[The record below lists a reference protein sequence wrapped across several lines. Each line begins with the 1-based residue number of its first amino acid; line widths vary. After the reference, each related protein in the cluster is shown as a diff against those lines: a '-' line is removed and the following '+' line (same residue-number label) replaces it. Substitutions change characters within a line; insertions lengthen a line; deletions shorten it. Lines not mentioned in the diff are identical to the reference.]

1 MKHTI
6 KYLLPFLM
14 IAGMLTGCGSQ
25 TSENTSSIAA
35 ETAQATEAAETSAV
49 TEQET
54 QAENTDRSDIVTEAP
69 EENYG
74 ESTDNNILVVYFT
87 PAENSGVDAI
97 SSATVTTWNGEEMG
111 AAEVLANMIQHN
123 TDSDMFSIQTAVN
136 YPLDYDEL
144 ADYAKNEQDN
154 DILPELTSH
163 IDNMEQYDTIFV
175 VYPAWWYTMPQAVY
189 SFFNEYDL
197 SGKTVIPCAT
207 HAGSRLAGAPSTIE
221 GLEPNATV
229 ISDGFSVPASDVA
242 DAENDVIE
250 WLGQLGY

>member
-1 MKHTI
+1 MKHTM

-25 TSENTSSIAA
+25 TSENTSSVAA
-35 ETAQATEAAETSAV
+35 ETAQTLETTETSAF

-54 QAENTDRSDIVTEAP
+54 EADNTNVSDTVTEAHD
-69 EENYG
+69 ENDG
-74 ESTDNNILVVYFT
+74 ESTGNNILVVYFT

-154 DILPELTSH
+154 DVLPELTSH

-189 SFFNEYDL
+189 SFFDEYDL

-221 GLEPNATV
+221 ELEPNATV

-242 DAENDVIE
+242 DAENDVID